1 MESAHLEY
9 YAQLCFFHLEKDAIE
24 LEKITKRMTAM
35 LWCCWLRGI
44 KHLPDKKKKKFRSI
58 QLRKD
63 MTKDERDK
71 KL

>member
-44 KHLPDKKKKKFRSI
+44 KHLPDKKKKSLDLSSLEKI
-58 QLRKD
+58 
-63 MTKDERDK
+63 
-71 KL
+71 